1 MSVEVIVSLAGIVAG
16 VVVTI
21 LVPAMGWLVVEVI
34 NQRSKLEAIQTAV
47 DERAEVR
54 EKIEES
60 LTTVGEVMAAT
71 NTQTAT
77 LLERT
82 LQIQRV
88 LDRHERWLEE
98 GRK

>member
-1 MSVEVIVSLAGIVAG
+1 MSVEVIVSIAAIVVGIVVA
-16 VVVTI
+16 V
-21 LVPAMGWLVVEVI
+21 LVPALGWLVVEVI

-47 DERAEVR
+47 DERGEMR

-60 LTTVGEVMAAT
+60 LRDIGNTTSAT
-71 NTQTAT
+71 NAQTAA

-82 LQIQRV
+82 LQFQRT

-98 GRK
+98 GRR